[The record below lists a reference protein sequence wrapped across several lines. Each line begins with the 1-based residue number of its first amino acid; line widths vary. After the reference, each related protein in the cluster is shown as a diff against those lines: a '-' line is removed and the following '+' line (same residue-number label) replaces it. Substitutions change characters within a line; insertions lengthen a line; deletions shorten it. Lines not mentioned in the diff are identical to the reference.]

1 MLDLDGLQ
9 VAYLGVALAHY
20 LDLET
25 GEIVDL
31 PLDDDPPGDTDRF
44 IRIPTR
50 TSESEAEDRR
60 LFVEK
65 LELSVARNHLAGV
78 IDDPTEFRR
87 VLSEDLRLQRSFF
100 NFKNERATK
109 AIEEW
114 VAAEG
119 LSDAADDH

>member
-25 GEIVDL
+25 GDIIDL
-31 PLDDDPPGDTDRF
+31 PLEADAPGDASRF
-44 IRIPTR
+44 LRIPTR
-50 TSESEAEDRR
+50 TPESEAEDRR

-65 LELSVARNHLAGV
+65 MELSPTRHHLAQV
-78 IDDPTEFRR
+78 IDDPGAFRA
-87 VLSEDLRLQRSFF
+87 VLAGDLRAQRSFF
-100 NFKNERATK
+100 NFKNDQATR

-114 VAAEG
+114 LASEGIAAV
-119 LSDAADDH
+119 

>member
-25 GEIVDL
+25 GDIIDL
-31 PLDDDPPGDTDRF
+31 PLEDDPPGDESRF
-44 IRIPTR
+44 LRIPTR
-50 TSESEAEDRR
+50 TPESEAEDRR

-65 LELSVARNHLAGV
+65 MPLSAMRNQLAHAA
-78 IDDPTEFRR
+78 DDWNAFRQVLAEDRKTER
-87 VLSEDLRLQRSFF
+87 QFF
-100 NFKNERATK
+100 NFKNDQATK

-114 VAAEG
+114 LREVGVE
-119 LSDAADDH
+119 

>member
-25 GEIVDL
+25 GDIIDL
-31 PLDDDPPGDTDRF
+31 PLDAEPPGDESRYL
-44 IRIPTR
+44 RIPAR
-50 TSESEAEDRR
+50 TDESEAEDRR
-60 LFVEK
+60 LFVERVVIHAMRDR
-65 LELSVARNHLAGV
+65 LRELV
-78 IDDPTEFRR
+78 DDPHAFRQA
-87 VLSEDLRLQRSFF
+87 LHEDRLVERAFF

-114 VAAEG
+114 VAREG
-119 LSDAADDH
+119 LS

>member
-25 GEIVDL
+25 GDIVDL
-31 PLDDDPPGDTDRF
+31 PLEEEPPGEEDRF
-44 IRIPTR
+44 LRIPTR
-50 TSESEAEDRR
+50 TPESELEDRR

-65 LELSVARNHLAGV
+65 MPASAMRDQLGRTLDDWNAFRHVLLEDRK
-78 IDDPTEFRR
+78 TER
-87 VLSEDLRLQRSFF
+87 QFF
-100 NFKNERATK
+100 NFKNDQATR

-114 VAAEG
+114 LVREG
-119 LSDAADDH
+119 IDPSS

>member
-1 MLDLDGLQ
+1 MPLDLAGLQ

-25 GEIVDL
+25 GDIIDL
-31 PLDDDPPGDTDRF
+31 PLDADAPGDESRYL
-44 IRIPTR
+44 RIPTR
-50 TSESEAEDRR
+50 TPESETEDRR

-65 LELSVARNHLAGV
+65 MEFSSLRNRLAQLV
-78 IDDPTEFRR
+78 DDPHGFRAAI
-87 VLSEDLRLQRSFF
+87 SEDLRAQRQFF
-100 NFKNERATK
+100 NFKNDRATR

-119 LSDAADDH
+119 LS